1 MSTHEKQLRER
12 LNRLQELDTAL
23 LNRITAEQ
31 SRLWRKYMELQ
42 SLRQRLVAMAP
53 LAPFVGLGALIA
65 GGTREA
71 ERALLLDRMRYL
83 EQEIQREQRLIE
95 QLQEQRSVLA
105 AEIQRLAE
113 EISRVRLEE
122 MMRIAREEE
131 ARRQREIAWLLEEL
145 NRLIRMGDVRGAEEV
160 KRRLRALGYNI

>member
-1 MSTHEKQLRER
+1 
-12 LNRLQELDTAL
+12 
-23 LNRITAEQ
+23 
-31 SRLWRKYMELQ
+31 
-42 SLRQRLVAMAP
+42 
-53 LAPFVGLGALIA
+53 
-65 GGTREA
+65 
-71 ERALLLDRMRYL
+71 MRYL